1 VRVSIVTPNTGPL
14 LGLVHYVTLGPES
27 APPLVLPHG
36 LTSHARSRD
45 ALARP
50 AVHDGSPS

>member
-1 VRVSIVTPNTGPL
+1 VTPNTGPL